1 MNTVLMAEQLSGEY
15 RQVFERADLYCTVT
29 GIATEVA
36 EDKMMNLFDIF
47 MTAQSHGKP
56 VEKIIGRDV
65 EKFCKCYF
73 EDYSLRE
80 RIKHSPALFYKICWV
95 IFICSAIEVFEN
107 DFEKIVTGEIY
118 YRTDILPYMTGLVL
132 GLLFSAVI
140 GFLMSRLIFRFPKI
154 GSVKIYIGILIIF
167 LVAMA
172 VWELWE
178 DTIKTTVFIP
188 IIPVI
193 AVSGVY
199 IAAYWGIRAY
209 RRYCRHGSIF
219 KEKVKIKREDSES
232 FLLEIGESLIKKF
245 YRKNKRRKRRGKAE
259 WTIWEYMDYLCR
271 QDAKEVWKWHLM
283 ALFYVV
289 VVAVPVIHTLL
300 IEGMM
305 DALILAAI
313 LLVIEIPIYFS
324 CKKLSDFG
332 VRCRK
337 KLMQE
342 CQAHAM
348 DLIEY
353 VAYLREKTSEE
364 ERGKQKEGYDS

>member
-15 RQVFERADLYCTVT
+15 RQVFERVDLYCAVT
-29 GIATEVA
+29 GVATEVA

-80 RIKHSPALFYKICWV
+80 RIKHSPALFYRICWV
-95 IFICSAIEVFEN
+95 VFLCSAIELLESN
-107 DFEKIVTGEIY
+107 QIVTEEIY
-118 YRTDILPYMTGLVL
+118 YRTDILPYMTGLVM
-132 GLLFSAVI
+132 GLLFSAVM
-140 GFLMSRLIFRFPKI
+140 GLLMGRLIFRFPKI
-154 GSVKIYIGILIIF
+154 SSMRIYICILTTF

-172 VWELWE
+172 VGKLWE

-193 AVSGVY
+193 AVSGIY

-219 KEKVKIKREDSES
+219 KEKIKIRREDSES
-232 FLLEIGESLIKKF
+232 FILEIGESLIKKY
-245 YRKNKRRKRRGKAE
+245 YRKNKRRKRREMAE

-283 ALFYVV
+283 ALFCVV
-289 VVAVPVIHTLL
+289 VGAVPVIETFVV
-300 IEGMM
+300 EGMM

-313 LLVIEIPIYFS
+313 LVVIEIPIYFS

-353 VAYLREKTSEE
+353 VAYLREKMGDE
-364 ERGKQKEGYDS
+364 ERETI